1 MIAKYHGKYYDT
13 IDWGEGIWLISS
25 EPVEG
30 FENDGPYYS
39 RKMTEKDIEETTF
52 KAGEMP
58 PHKPTKEEK
67 QAFDK
72 HLQRVSARLH
82 QLGPEYLDSL
92 FKIN

>member
-1 MIAKYHGKYYDT
+1 
-13 IDWGEGIWLISS
+13 
-25 EPVEG
+25 
-30 FENDGPYYS
+30 
-39 RKMTEKDIEETTF
+39 MTEKDIEETTF

-72 HLQRVSARLH
+72 HLQKVSARLH